1 MTFEIRIVDDLPELR
16 RALPRAA
23 RRAMPTAV
31 SQALNRVAPSM
42 RKVAVRAMST
52 HTGIP
57 QKDIRSRIVVHKA
70 GKADLT
76 ARIEAKGRPLN
87 VIRFM
92 TTRAVSSWLSRSPAK
107 RKPISARPW
116 GIKRTYSRRV
126 FIGNQGR
133 TLFIREG
140 AGRMAIRGL
149 AGPSI
154 GRELVRKEVRGA
166 MLLQFRQ
173 RWPVEFERAMNN
185 QLRRLGWR

>member
-1 MTFEIRIVDDLPELR
+1 MTLTIRIDDDLAALR
-16 RALPRAA
+16 RDLTRAA
-23 RRAMPTAV
+23 RKAMPTAT
-31 SQALNRVAPSM
+31 SQALNRTGASM
-42 RKVAVRAMST
+42 RKVAVKAMSK

-57 QKDIRSRIVVHKA
+57 QKDIRSRITLHKA
-70 GKADLT
+70 TRASLT
-76 ARIEAKGRPLN
+76 VRIEATGRPLN

-92 TTRAVSSWLSRSPAK
+92 DRRTVSSWLSRAPSKRRVITAK
-107 RKPISARPW
+107 PW

-140 AGRMAIRGL
+140 GTRMTVRGL

-154 GRELVRKEVRGA
+154 GRELVRDEVRDQVMA
-166 MLLQFRQ
+166 QFRL
-173 RWPVEFERAMNN
+173 RWPRDFEAAMNN